1 MNFSKTT
8 VTAAQMRKIDSITST
23 KYGISSL
30 ILMENA
36 GKAAAD
42 SIAGDIVKNKNKANK
57 KICIVCGS
65 GNNAGDGF
73 VSARYLLNYG
83 FNVKIIMIKL
93 QKSLKNDAKIN
104 FDICKKLKVPFS
116 KDIKEIL
123 KAGYIVDAM
132 LGTGINGEV
141 SGKIKSA
148 IEMIN
153 KAKGYKVSID
163 IPSGIN
169 ADLAVLPKTAVKAD
183 KTITLEL
190 LKKSFTSRLIADFL
204 GKIEIVHIGIPK
216 KAIEDILCGKN

>member
-1 MNFSKTT
+1 MNFSKTA
-8 VTAAQMRKIDSITST
+8 VTAAQMRKIDSIAST

-123 KAGYIVDAM
+123 KADCIVDAM

-169 ADLAVLPKTAVKAD
+169 ADLTVLPKTAVKAD

-190 LKKSFTSRLIADFL
+190 LKKSFTSSLIADFL